1 MRKHK
6 KSSPSPKTKNKF
18 LLYLCDHWKKIL
30 LIVATFFACALL
42 FTYLIFFFLL
52 NGPSDSLRNS
62 LVLSARQHKEVRWIP
77 SLFLSD
83 GKLGEIDKA
92 GRKIVTDTLDPQD
105 ITVPQAEVFTDGL
118 SLVEFET
125 ENWSGKMLIIQDP
138 SRLFVGCASDF
149 QGSEK
154 GKTIFEIGEDYPSVA
169 GVAAGEY
176 PDRYGFSDG
185 SRPSGITYSEGS
197 LVYSG
202 ATKSPFIGFTYNN
215 TLVVT
220 EGMNGEKAKEMNI
233 RDGVC
238 TATSSILLSMEN
250 GEVTAHYT
258 AGNEGRAQRTV
269 VGQRADGTVLLLV
282 TDKTLPNHKGATH
295 NEVLEIMLSFG
306 AVNAGILESG
316 FAADLY
322 CENWHETY
330 GVTDLTR
337 HREMGVVNENSPLAE
352 SKKRPTYFLVKEVA
366 Q

>member
-1 MRKHK
+1 MG
-6 KSSPSPKTKNKF
+6 
-18 LLYLCDHWKKIL
+18 DHWKKML
-30 LIVATFFACALL
+30 LIATTFFACLLL
-42 FTYLIFFFLL
+42 FTYLAFFLIL

-62 LVLSARQHKEVRWIP
+62 LVLSARQHKEVRWLP

-83 GKLGEIDKA
+83 GKLSAIDKA
-92 GRKIVTDTLDPQD
+92 GRKIVTDTLNPQD
-105 ITVPQAEVFTDGL
+105 IASPDAEVFTEGV

-125 ENWSGKMLIIQDP
+125 ENWSGKMLIVQDP
-138 SRLFVGCASDF
+138 SRLFVGCASNF

-154 GKTIFEIGEDYPSVA
+154 GKTIFDISKEYSAVA
-169 GVAAGEY
+169 GVPAGEY

-185 SRPSGITYSEGS
+185 ARPSGITYSEGS

-202 ATKSPFIGFTYNN
+202 STKSSFIGFTHDN

-220 EGMNGEKAKEMNI
+220 EDMTAEKAKERNI

-238 TATSSILLSMEN
+238 TATSSILLSLEN

-258 AGNEGRAQRTV
+258 AGNEGRAQRTII
-269 VGQRADGTVLLLV
+269 GQRADGTVLLLV
-282 TDKTLPNHKGATH
+282 TDKTASHHKGATH
-295 NEVLEIMLSFG
+295 NEAVEIMLSFG

-316 FAADLY
+316 FSADLY

-330 GVTDLTR
+330 GVTGLTR
-337 HREMGVVNENSPLAE
+337 LQKKGLVNQNSPLTE
-352 SKKRPTYFLVKEVA
+352 SKKRPTYFLVKEAA